1 MLPASPID
9 VYARVSH
16 KGDKEQRST
25 GGQVQECEGILADR
39 GLPAGEV
46 HVDDGRSAWN
56 PKIARPGWD
65 ALMRRLES
73 GEAGGVIV
81 FDLERFS
88 RRPSEGERLII
99 AAERGLL
106 VLDSD
111 AEFDLT
117 TASGKKAF
125 RDAMTAAAYYSDRL
139 HDRVTRGK
147 RRKASR
153 GQVDARRSFGFE
165 ADGVTVREDEA
176 AVIREC
182 ADRLLGGETQE
193 SVMADLRT
201 RGVPTVRGAEW
212 GYTTFR
218 QVMTRPRNAGYIVH
232 NGEIVDGVR
241 LPGEPILDEPAWRR
255 IVALYAARKPGRP
268 PSGRYLLTGIAVCG
282 WSSPDTP
289 EPCGATLSGRPANSV
304 RRRKDR
310 VVTSKPRL
318 QYWCKK
324 CQRTFADARPLE
336 AYAGILAAQIL
347 GDPHHADAIERIAR
361 EAADERGR
369 IEQEIGSCEEL
380 ASKMAERLGRG
391 EITLTRYDTVTKPL
405 DVRLAK
411 LREQLGALSDQEAG
425 PVPKGSVREWEDRY
439 AAADPGQRRAIILDA
454 LRGRKLV
461 VGPGQP
467 ARFDPGRVT
476 IHDGPGGRLASPP
489 GVELAR

>member
-1 MLPASPID
+1 MTVPTAPID
-9 VYARVSH
+9 IYARQSR
-16 KGDKEQRST
+16 KGDARQRSPE
-25 GGQVQECEGILADR
+25 GQVADCR
-39 GLPAGEV
+39 ARLGELGLPEGNV
-46 HVDDGRSAWN
+46 WIDPGRSAWN
-56 PKIARPGWD
+56 PRVKRPGWA
-65 ALMRRLES
+65 ALMNRLES

-88 RRPSEGERLII
+88 RRPADGERLIT
-99 AAERGLL
+99 AAERGLM
-106 VLDSD
+106 VLDS
-111 AEFDLT
+111 ESEYDLT
-117 TASGKKAF
+117 QPNGKKSF
-125 RDAMTAAAYYSDRL
+125 RDALSAAAYYSDNLQRK
-139 HDRVTRGK
+139 VKRGK
-147 RRKASR
+147 RLKASK
-153 GQVDARRSFGFE
+153 GEVDNRRSFGFQ

-193 SVMADLRT
+193 SVMADLRA

-218 QVMTRPRNAGYIVH
+218 QVMTRPRNTGYIVH

-282 WSSPDTP
+282 WPSPENP
-289 EPCGATLSGRPANSV
+289 EACGATLSGRPANSV

-347 GDPHHADAIERIAR
+347 GDPHHTDAIERVAR

-369 IEQEIGSCEEL
+369 IEQEIGNCEEL
-380 ASKMAERLGRG
+380 ASKMAERLGQG

-425 PVPKGSVREWEDRY
+425 PVPKGSVQEWEDRY

-476 IHDGPGGRLASPP
+476 IHGGPDGS
-489 GVELAR
+489 